1 MLRNSDSC
9 CHLLTLKPFC
19 LKDRTSGGGFIMFP
33 HNMYYLKEWSMCEH
47 SALFQSVSKVVWP
60 CSGRMSPVQG
70 HPACMWVVSFFSSGK
85 PAELQRKESTDR
97 HPFQHGDKVKCLLDI
112 DILREMQ
119 EGHGGWNPKMAEVC
133 CCLLSS
139 R

>member
-1 MLRNSDSC
+1 MLS
-9 CHLLTLKPFC
+9 LL
-19 LKDRTSGGGFIMFP
+19 
-33 HNMYYLKEWSMCEH
+33 
-47 SALFQSVSKVVWP
+47 
-60 CSGRMSPVQG
+60 SP
-70 HPACMWVVSFFSSGK
+70 GK

-133 CCLLSS
+133 PWILPGLQFQSLPHPCTAQEVTRTSLCALKVELNHKYRFFFFFLVIGHWSQS
-139 R
+139 YF